1 MSPAPASIVRIVEG
15 VRTHLLGRARLA
27 LGLWL
32 GTALAGAL
40 VLAWMAV
47 APEGWR
53 QGTWAPVLIDG
64 LIVGLCVSSWLVHRR
79 LAGSWLRE
87 RNVANDI
94 EREVGMAPGILRG
107 SLELA
112 RTLPSGVS
120 TSLADRAAQDAL
132 GYLGGERRDLAGRMT
147 REVRRWIQRGGL
159 GLMVLIPLVI
169 VLTAV
174 APGRSLMA
182 WAGLARPFELMA
194 GPTLPALVVTPGTI
208 EVLRGSDVPME
219 VSAPGRTTVTV
230 HWQAAGDVALEQMI
244 DLDGDRGSF
253 VLRRVTART
262 EYWVQAPDGAMS
274 PRFELQPVDPL
285 LVGDLTVRIAFPP
298 HTGRPPEEY
307 GVVVPPLQIPVG
319 SVFSFEG
326 QASRPLLSAGLEHL
340 EGEAEVETQAGAGA
354 ETEAGAGA
362 ETAAGA
368 GAGTETQTER
378 AVEAETGTGTEPE
391 TEARREADAELSVD
405 GRGFEGRWTP
415 QLSGLYEW
423 RFIGVD
429 GEPAEILPPPLGL
442 TMVPDSAPDISVLL
456 PGRDTILPVSLRQPL
471 VLEAA
476 DDYGL
481 DHLELVLYRVTAF
494 GDRMAPVEQPMT
506 VGGTR
511 AALLRPVI
519 DLTSWELLP
528 GDTIRYFIRAVD
540 NAPIP
545 NVSETREYALRPPTA
560 ADLRREAQER
570 LDEAA
575 RGVEELANQA
585 EELAAETQELEREL
599 TNQRDPESQSPPEE
613 GEERLN
619 FEQEEDIREALE
631 AQEELLAALDSLEME
646 LAELN
651 RDLEATGLADPELQE
666 EIRELQRLL
675 DELAPESLE
684 ERIEDFAE
692 QIDEM
697 TGDDAQEALE
707 RLAGD
712 QEALRDRLEAAIEQF
727 ERAAMEQDFRATAEE
742 AEELAQQ
749 EQALADAMNEGDS
762 PELRAEQQDA
772 LEARAQ
778 DLNESLDDL
787 QERLA
792 EAGEEAAR
800 DAVEQAQNQG
810 EQAQQSMSEAAQQ
823 ARNGEPQEASE
834 TAQEAADAM
843 SQMSQQLQQGQQQMA
858 QQNQQASQEA
868 LEQTATDAL
877 ALAREQT
884 ALQDQMRGAS
894 PEELAEMRSD
904 EAALLQGVENMA
916 NQLSEE
922 NSGDQASD
930 EVAGQMGQAMEAIQ
944 ETLDALEG
952 QQGGTPSPTSAAEQA
967 AAALNEAAMMAAA
980 AAQASGQAS
989 QGESGEQM
997 NERLQQIAQQ
1007 QGSVN
1012 QRTGQITPMS
1022 LGQQARA
1029 NQLREAAESQ
1039 RRIASELGELANRPP
1054 DQAQTLGD
1062 LQALAL
1068 EAQALAE
1075 RLARETL
1082 DTETLQRQERLFHRL
1097 LDAGRS
1103 LEKDEFSDERESS
1116 APGQFERNEVEVLSP
1131 EDMGALRFQ
1140 TPPAEELQGLSP
1152 AQRQMVL
1159 EYFERLNRAERRGG
1173 PPGANR

>member
-1 MSPAPASIVRIVEG
+1 MSPAPASVTRIVEG
-15 VRTHLLGRARLA
+15 VRTHLLGKARLA

-32 GTALAGAL
+32 AAALAGAL
-40 VLAWMAV
+40 VLAWVAV

-53 QGTWAPVLIDG
+53 QGTLAPLLIDG
-64 LIVGLCVSSWLVHRR
+64 LIVGLCVYSWLVHRR

-87 RNVANDI
+87 RNITNDI
-94 EREVGMAPGILRG
+94 EREVGMAPGVLRG

-120 TSLADRAAQDAL
+120 SSLADQAAHNAL
-132 GYLGGERRDLAGRMT
+132 GYLQGERRDLAGRMT
-147 REVRRWIQRGGL
+147 RDVGRWMRRGGL
-159 GLMVLIPLVI
+159 GLVFLMPLVI

-194 GPTLPALVVTPGTI
+194 GPTLPALVVTPGTV

-230 HWQAAGDVALEQMI
+230 HWQATGDIALEETI

-253 VLRRVTART
+253 VLRSVTART
-262 EYWVQAPDGAMS
+262 DYWVQAPDGAMS
-274 PRFELQPVDPL
+274 PRYELQPVDPL
-285 LVGDLTVRIAFPP
+285 MVGDLIVRIAFPP

-307 GVVVPPLQIPVG
+307 GVVVPPLRIPVG

-326 QASRPLLSAGLEHL
+326 RASRPLVSAGLERL
-340 EGEAEVETQAGAGA
+340 EGER
-354 ETEAGAGA
+354 EAGGDAD
-362 ETAAGA
+362 E
-368 GAGTETQTER
+368 
-378 AVEAETGTGTEPE
+378 
-391 TEARREADAELSVD
+391 EADGEAGPALSVT
-405 GRGFEGRWTP
+405 GPSFEGRWTP
-415 QLSGLYEW
+415 RVSGLYEW
-423 RFIGVD
+423 RFIGAD
-429 GEPAEILPPPLGL
+429 GEPAEVLPPPLGL
-442 TMVPDSAPDISVLL
+442 TMVPDSAPIISVLL
-456 PGRDTILPVSLRQPL
+456 PGRDTLLPVSLRQPL
-471 VLEAA
+471 VLQAA

-481 DHLELVLYRVTAF
+481 DRLELVLYRVTAF
-494 GDRMAPVEQPMT
+494 GDRMAPAAQPIN
-506 VGGTR
+506 VGRTR
-511 AALLRPVI
+511 GALLRPVI

-528 GDTIRYFIRAVD
+528 GDTIRYFARAVD

-545 NVSETREYALRPPTA
+545 NVSETREYVLRPPTA

-575 RGVEELANQA
+575 RGVEQLANQA
-585 EELAAETQELEREL
+585 DERAAATQELEREL
-599 TNQRDPESQSPPEE
+599 SSQRDPESQSRTEQVV
-613 GEERLN
+613 ERLD
-619 FEQEEDIREALE
+619 FDQQEDVREALE
-631 AQEELLAALDSLEME
+631 AQEELLAALDSLQLE

-666 EIRELQRLL
+666 ELRELQRLL

-684 ERIEDFAE
+684 ERLEELAE
-692 QIDEM
+692 LLDQM
-697 TGDDAQEALE
+697 TSDDVDEALE
-707 RLAGD
+707 QLAGD

-749 EQALADAMNEGDS
+749 EQALADAMKEGDS
-762 PELRAEQQDA
+762 PELRAEQQEA

-778 DLNESLDDL
+778 NLNASLEDL

-792 EAGEEAAR
+792 EAGEEQAR

-810 EQAQQSMSEAAQQ
+810 RQAQQSMSEAAQQ
-823 ARNGEPQEASE
+823 ARNGEREQASE
-834 TAQEAADAM
+834 TAQQAADAM

-858 QQNQQASQEA
+858 QQNAQAGQEA

-894 PEELAEMRSD
+894 PEELSEMRSD
-904 EAALLQGVENMA
+904 EAALLQGVRKMA
-916 NQLSEE
+916 DQLAGQTSAGQGS
-922 NSGDQASD
+922 N

-944 ETLDALEG
+944 QTLDALESQRG
-952 QQGGTPSPTSAAEQA
+952 DTPSPSGAAEQA
-967 AAALNEAAMMAAA
+967 VAALNQTAIMAASA
-980 AAQASGQAS
+980 AKVPGRGPQGQSGN
-989 QGESGEQM
+989 EVTEQ
-997 NERLQQIAQQ
+997 LQQIAQQ

-1012 QRTGQITPMS
+1012 HRTGQITPMN
-1022 LGQQARA
+1022 LGRQAQS
-1029 NQLREAAESQ
+1029 NQLREAAASQ
-1039 RRIASELGELANRPP
+1039 EKIAGQLRELADRPP
-1054 DQAQTLGD
+1054 DQAQALGD
-1062 LQALAL
+1062 LQALAR

-1075 RLARETL
+1075 RLAGEALDVETL
-1082 DTETLQRQERLFHRL
+1082 RRQERLFHRL

-1103 LEKDEFSDERESS
+1103 LEKEEFSDERESS
-1116 APGQFERNEVEVLSP
+1116 APGQFERDEVEVLSP

-1140 TPPAEELQGLSP
+1140 PPSAEELQRLAP

-1159 EYFERLNRAERRGG
+1159 EYFERLNRAERRRG
-1173 PPGANR
+1173 PQGATR